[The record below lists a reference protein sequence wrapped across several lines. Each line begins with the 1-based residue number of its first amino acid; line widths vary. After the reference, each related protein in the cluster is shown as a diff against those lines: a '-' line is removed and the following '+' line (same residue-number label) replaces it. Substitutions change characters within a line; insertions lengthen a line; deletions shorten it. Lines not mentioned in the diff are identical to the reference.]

1 MRKLLLAGAACAALA
16 LSACGGNKSDDA
28 NNNAAADNM
37 AMDQNMSA
45 DMNLGTEG
53 QVNAA
58 AANGSIDANTQA
70 AMQNDLK
77 THDHDTNLANGI

>member
-1 MRKLLLAGAACAALA
+1 MRKFLLAGAVLA
-16 LSACGGNKSDDA
+16 ISACSSGGNNDA

-45 DMNLGTEG
+45 DMNLGTAD

-58 AANGSIDANTQA
+58 AANGSIGAGTQN
-70 AMQNDLK
+70 AMQQDLN